1 MKYLKIHKSKLNED
15 YFSSIEDD
23 KDYKDDEL
31 SDEYLNDL
39 KRSSFLQVTP
49 FTIFYMLENIFKCE
63 PSILYGGED
72 YQANQNLEYCRSVC
86 IHKNNETGAILNK
99 IYHSVQRIS
108 RDLKHT
114 LTQIN
119 IDFSDIISGFAMGF
133 THPIFALSALYIV
146 DTDHDNEYGVE
157 VYNSNLPLYS
167 TSAFESCFLY
177 FGDNITSPIEI
188 NNNDIEINLPMNV
201 ISSEFMNLNSCIFS
215 LKGLN
220 FYSQYL
226 FPMLAGNKPDIKYFL
241 SDQYSHS
248 TEFSKYKSVIDR
260 FLYILD
266 YIKTNNINTNILDVP
281 LPILYFIIIAYSN
294 NNSFGKMNGNMKHLS
309 KLWKDLENLINQE
322 ELSNLLKD
330 HTIHLNPYISEY
342 RYGGDGDYKNV
353 KENLNSLKFNNI
365 KKLVDE
371 NIYIPPMYASAST
384 DKMYRYGYDLNIIKL
399 IDKLPDSFDA
409 AIKWIFN

>member
-72 YQANQNLEYCRSVC
+72 SQANKNLEYCHKVC
-86 IHKNNETGAILNK
+86 INKNNETGEILNK

-119 IDFSDIISGFAMGF
+119 IDLADILSGFYMGF
-133 THPIFALSALYIV
+133 THPIFALSALYLVEI
-146 DTDHDNEYGVE
+146 DHDNEYGVE
-157 VYNSNLPLYS
+157 IYNSDLISYS
-167 TSAFESCFLY
+167 TSAFERCFLY
-177 FGDNITSPIEI
+177 FGNRISSPIEI
-188 NNNDIEINLPMNV
+188 SNNDIEINLPYNT

-226 FPMLAGNKPDIKYFL
+226 FPMLNGNKPDIKYFL
-241 SDQYSHS
+241 TDQYSHS
-248 TEFSKYKSVIDR
+248 TEFSKYKSLIDR
-260 FLYILD
+260 FMYILD
-266 YIKTNNINTNILDVP
+266 YIKTNNINANILDVP

-294 NNSFGKMNGNMKHLS
+294 NNNGFGRINANMKHLV
-309 KLWKDLENLINQE
+309 KYWKDLENLINQG

-330 HTIHLNPYISEY
+330 HTIHLNPYISEFRY
-342 RYGGDGDYKNV
+342 RDDDYKNV
-353 KENLNSLKFNNI
+353 KENLNNLKLNNV
-365 KKLVDE
+365 KKLIDE
-371 NIYIPPMYASAST
+371 NIYIPPIYAT
-384 DKMYRYGYDLNIIKL
+384 DSEYRYGYDLNIIKL